1 MAVSAL
7 RSPVHSGR
15 DSGFEFTV
23 VVESGVVIRRD
34 AISYIGCQRPLLY
47 KTVVDAATGVPK
59 LYPAGTGN
67 PYIALATSIRSRL
80 AIRL

>member
-1 MAVSAL
+1 
-7 RSPVHSGR
+7 
-15 DSGFEFTV
+15 
-23 VVESGVVIRRD
+23 VIRRD